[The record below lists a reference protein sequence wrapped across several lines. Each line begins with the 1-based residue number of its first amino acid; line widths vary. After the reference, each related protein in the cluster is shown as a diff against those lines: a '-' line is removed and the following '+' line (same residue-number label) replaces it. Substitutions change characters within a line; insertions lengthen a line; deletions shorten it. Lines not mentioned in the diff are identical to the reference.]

1 MQTYDFVMLFVLAGL
16 TLYGY
21 AKGMAWQVAYLTSF
35 IASYFVAVQFSGQLA
50 PVFGDSAPWNKFMA
64 MAAIYAGFSL
74 ATWLV
79 FRAVKGGINKVR
91 LESFD
96 RQMGAI
102 IGAGRGVLWCIGI
115 TFFAVTL
122 LPNYFDGMKEAIVA
136 SQSGRHIARLLDNAD
151 AVMPPEVHQV
161 IGPYLDQLEN
171 ELNQPPAVAA
181 PGAAAGATP
190 APWGP
195 GATPAYP
202 ASASTPPGGTPF
214 ANPSPGA
221 FPPPAAPLGRQNPA
235 NPPAAAA
242 RWPQDFTPKVGFPQR

>member
-122 LPNYFDGMKEAIVA
+122 LPNYFDGMKESIVA
-136 SQSGRHIARLLDNAD
+136 SQSGRQIAKLLDNAD
-151 AVMPPEVHQV
+151 AVMPAEVHQV
-161 IGPYLDQLEN
+161 IGPYLNRLEN
-171 ELNQPPAVAA
+171 ELNQPTGVAPVAGA
-181 PGAAAGATP
+181 PGFGDQAAGGQ
-190 APWGP
+190 PWGP
-195 GATPAYP
+195 GATPAIP
-202 ASASTPPGGTPF
+202 ASTSTPFSGTT
-214 ANPSPGA
+214 PSG
-221 FPPPAAPLGRQNPA
+221 FPPPATPFGRQNPA
-235 NPPAAAA
+235 NPPAASGG
-242 RWPQDFTPKVGFPQR
+242 WPQDLTPRVGFPQQ